1 MDTKKGARERWEEA
15 YSKNPERDAEFS
27 TMSGI
32 PIKPLYTP
40 DDVEGSYDEKLGYPG
55 EYSLHAASTRT
66 CTADGCGQSGSSR
79 ASRCRGDE
87 PAVQVPHRSRPERSS
102 RSPSTC
108 RP

>member
-32 PIKPLYTP
+32 PSNPSTP
-40 DDVEGSYDEKLGYPG
+40 PMTWKAPTTRSWVIPASTLTR
-55 EYSLHAASTRT
+55 AASTRT

-87 PAVQVPHRSRPERSS
+87 PAVQVSS
-102 RSPSTC
+102 
-108 RP
+108 